1 MKNKMALVS
10 LALVAFST
18 VSTINTKP
26 AQAFG
31 WWVTE
36 ELGIAGTE
44 DNGNYWRS
52 IGKNPLSS
60 PPWDRNAL
68 CRWKTG
74 RSDAKGEARSWF
86 GSGNWQT
93 RCYRTYWKWWR

>member
-1 MKNKMALVS
+1 MKNKIALVS

-36 ELGIAGTE
+36 ELGTATIA
-44 DNGNYWRS
+44 DNSAYKRAHGLRDS
-52 IGKNPLSS
+52 PT

-68 CRWKTG
+68 CRWKYN
-74 RSDAKGEARSWF
+74 RSDAKGEGIWLTW
-86 GSGNWQT
+86 NT
-93 RCYRTYWKWWR
+93 RCYRTYWRWW